1 MKRKRLNIIAGIL
14 AVLFTLSAYTALK
27 KVDHSLVHRSV
38 CVNNLQGADIVW
50 ISPTEVVAVSGD
62 AEPGND
68 RPVQRASG
76 TQPPMGNR
84 LQVNGKS
91 ASPLAGFNSFAAGA
105 ANINFRNWRISPDGK
120 KLAFQCNVTANS
132 WREQSRI
139 AIYDLAKPESE
150 PVLITDSLK
159 DRYRTHSILSWLPD
173 SERIAVLR
181 DETETAIE
189 LVSCKMPWTEPTCI
203 SFASG
208 AIHSSVCTADN
219 RLITLE
225 QLPHTTEAL
234 QLKSTPVYPCI
245 GAPGIRK
252 IPVPAVGTLIS
263 AEISPDAHHILWCI
277 ANISQ
282 SRFYTLLHRISARWA
297 ARFAPRLVIGVFIT
311 DDSGGR
317 KEYLGSEN
325 AGDLKNGGSITQIAW
340 LPDSKSISYSNDNK
354 TYLIKGPF

>member
-1 MKRKRLNIIAGIL
+1 MKRKRFNIIAGIL
-14 AVLFTLSAYTALK
+14 AVLFILSAYIALK

-38 CVNNLQGADIVW
+38 CLNNLQGADIVW
-50 ISPTEVVAVSGD
+50 ISPTEVVTVSGD
-62 AEPGND
+62 ADPGDD
-68 RPVQRASG
+68 RSVERANG
-76 TQPPMGNR
+76 TQPPMGKR
-84 LQVNGKS
+84 MQVNGKAVS
-91 ASPLAGFNSFAAGA
+91 QLSGFNSFAAGTA
-105 ANINFRNWRISPDGK
+105 HINFHNWRISPDGK
-120 KLAFQCNVTANS
+120 KLAFQCSVTANS
-132 WREQSRI
+132 WGEQSRI

-159 DRYRTHSILSWLPD
+159 DRNTTHSILSWLPD

-181 DETETAIE
+181 DETEPAIE
-189 LVSCKMPWTEPTCI
+189 LVSCKMPWTEPTRVG
-203 SFASG
+203 FASG

-225 QLPHTTEAL
+225 QLPQTTEAL

-263 AEISPDAHHILWCI
+263 AEISPDAQHILWCI
-277 ANISQ
+277 TSVSQ
-282 SRFYTLLHRISARWA
+282 SRFYALLHRISARWA
-297 ARFAPRLVIGVFIT
+297 ARFAPRLVISVYIT
-311 DDSGGR
+311 DDRGGS

-325 AGDLKNGGSITQIAW
+325 AGDLKNRRSISEISW

-354 TYLIKGPF
+354 TYLMKAPF